1 MTVKPERAGKDALLD
16 AARELFLTQGYVAVS
31 MQQIAEAAGMTKGA
45 PYYHFK
51 NKEDLFVTVFL
62 REIERQKLGFIETLA
77 QPGPAEERLVNAMAY
92 VFETTRVDLFTL
104 YSDAGRHISMET
116 LTRHKSLKHNDDELD
131 AILVPFF
138 TEIDGQ
144 EINLRVPPREAS
156 HLFTLLMMGQLHT
169 LHGGPESSKPFPSPR
184 AIAAE
189 LVDVL
194 LHGVQSR

>member
-1 MTVKPERAGKDALLD
+1 MIVKPESPGKEALLD
-16 AARELFLTQGYVAVS
+16 AARELFLSQGYVAVS

-62 REIERQKLGFIETLA
+62 REIERQKAGFAETLA
-77 QPGPAEERLVNAMAY
+77 QPGTVEERLVNAMAY

-116 LTRHKSLKHNDDELD
+116 FARHKSLKHNDDELD

-138 TEIDGQ
+138 REIDGK
-144 EINLRVPPREAS
+144 EIHLRVTPRKAS

-169 LHGGPESSKPFPSPR
+169 LHGGSESPKPTPSPR

-194 LHGVQSR
+194 LHGIQ